1 MQDHY
6 NYVFDDINSIYQF
19 TTKNNISYRVAFVKD
34 ETFSMI
40 SSCEIDD
47 VFQLVVDK
55 TTDLKE
61 PLDLFVSKTIE
72 HIISSF
78 FRNTS
83 NSLIY
88 VCSGESDVALKR
100 HKVFDRWYSRS
111 VNNMNIV
118 KFDSIIRIE
127 NLVIG
132 NYEVYTSY
140 LIHRENNNYKDLSKL
155 FFQLEDVLNSTK

>member
-55 TTDLKE
+55 TSDLKE
-61 PLDLFVSKTIE
+61 PLDLLVSKTIE
-72 HIISSF
+72 HIIATF
-78 FRNTS
+78 FRNIS

-88 VCSGESDVALKR
+88 VCSGESDIALKR
-100 HKVFDRWYSRS
+100 HKVFNRWYSRS
-111 VNNMNIV
+111 VNNINIV
-118 KFDSIIRIE
+118 KFDSVIQIE

-132 NYEVYTSY
+132 NYEVYASY
-140 LIHRENNNYKDLSKL
+140 LIHRENNNYNELLKL

>member
-6 NYVFDDINSIYQF
+6 NYVFDDINSTYQF

-34 ETFSMI
+34 EAFSMI
-40 SSCEIDD
+40 SSREIDD

-55 TTDLKE
+55 TSDLKE
-61 PLDLFVSKTIE
+61 PLDLLVSKTIE

-88 VCSGESDVALKR
+88 VCSGESDTALK
-100 HKVFDRWYSRS
+100 D
-111 VNNMNIV
+111 
-118 KFDSIIRIE
+118 IRF
-127 NLVIG
+127 LIG
-132 NYEVYTSY
+132 GI
-140 LIHRENNNYKDLSKL
+140 LGH
-155 FFQLEDVLNSTK
+155 

>member
-1 MQDHY
+1 LQDHY
-6 NYVFDDINSIYQF
+6 NYVFDDINSTYQF

-34 ETFSMI
+34 EAFSMI
-40 SSCEIDD
+40 SSREIDD

-55 TTDLKE
+55 TIDLKE
-61 PLDLFVSKTIE
+61 PLDLLVSKTIE

-88 VCSGESDVALKR
+88 VCSGESDTALKR

-111 VNNMNIV
+111 LNKKNIV
-118 KFDSIIRIE
+118 KFDTVIRIE

-140 LIHRENNNYKDLSKL
+140 LIHRENNNYNDLSKL